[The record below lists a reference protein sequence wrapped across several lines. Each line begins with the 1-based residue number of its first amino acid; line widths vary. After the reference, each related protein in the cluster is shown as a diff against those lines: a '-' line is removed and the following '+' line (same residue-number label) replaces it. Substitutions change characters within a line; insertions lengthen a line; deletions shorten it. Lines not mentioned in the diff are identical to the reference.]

1 MQGVIMPDMWRTILR
16 EVIILYLCLAIFP
29 VAVILF
35 VIYNDSLSAGMAI
48 LSRGVLFW
56 GAGQTGLSLAILV
69 RLIAPYLIVQAIR
82 AFRWSQRSL
91 AGKKWANLYFSVL
104 LVFLAGWAFWSAWDL
119 FYFMYALGDI
129 PAELLQ
135 FIRLEWSSVMICMTS
150 SLLAFR
156 CFAIFMDPMREAAK
170 GSAAKRSNS

>member
-1 MQGVIMPDMWRTILR
+1 MWLKVLR

-48 LSRGVLFW
+48 VSRGLLFW
-56 GAGQTGLSLAILV
+56 GASQAGLSAAILM

-82 AFRWSQRSL
+82 GYWWSRRSL
-91 AGKKWANLYFSVL
+91 VGKKWANFYYALL
-104 LVFLAGWAFWSAWDL
+104 LVSMAGWAFWRAWDL

-129 PAELLQ
+129 PAEIPQ
-135 FIRLEWSSVMICMTS
+135 FLELEWSSVLILVSASM
-150 SLLAFR
+150 LAIR
-156 CFAIFMDPMREAAK
+156 CFLVFLDPAGKPPRRMPH
-170 GSAAKRSNS
+170 SDSSS